1 MLACLK
7 RYSRLDKCGMVNSM
21 IMKCCGVPQYTQWE
35 WPLARQCSVR
45 AVSLNWH
52 WQCEPDPYTEKSTGC
67 QWHWLVGTCPKL
79 ALPGVF
85 WSQSGASPSG
95 QCTLALMEQQALDVE
110 RIRQYPGRVQVER
123 RVKLKVPGKH
133 FPALT
138 PAEQKESYARGGGS
152 QRRVGLL
159 WRWQVHRRGQ
169 QRRPRAAAPH
179 GEAALQLEVRVR
191 PPDRR

>member
-1 MLACLK
+1 MRVRAVSARKVAATAAADIATITASVAIAPVATPVTVAAVALTTAASAC
-7 RYSRLDKCGMVNSM
+7 G
-21 IMKCCGVPQYTQWE
+21 PQYTQWE
-35 WPLARQCSVR
+35 WLLARQCSVR

-110 RIRQYPGRVQVER
+110 RIRQYPGRMQVER

-138 PAEQKESYARGGGS
+138 PAEQKES
-152 QRRVGLL
+152 
-159 WRWQVHRRGQ
+159 
-169 QRRPRAAAPH
+169 
-179 GEAALQLEVRVR
+179 
-191 PPDRR
+191 

>member
-1 MLACLK
+1 MTAAEAEQ
-7 RYSRLDKCGMVNSM
+7 RARLE
-21 IMKCCGVPQYTQWE
+21 PQYTQWAA
-35 WPLARQCSVR
+35 PLARQCSVR

-79 ALPGVF
+79 ALVVVVVVIVVPKLTLAHHHQQQLVVVVVVVA
-85 WSQSGASPSG
+85 GAPQTQAPNPQVASA
-95 QCTLALMEQQALDVE
+95 LALMEQQALDVE

-138 PAEQKESYARGGGS
+138 PAEQKESYDGTA
-152 QRRVGLL
+152 VEF
-159 WRWQVHRRGQ
+159 V
-169 QRRPRAAAPH
+169 
-179 GEAALQLEVRVR
+179 
-191 PPDRR
+191 